1 VTTLPVRKFGDFGN
15 DVIFVDG
22 NWGSGKAI
30 LTSLL
35 ACFEGVEKKKVEHV
49 YEYLCVLRHL
59 GRIEEDAAIALLRIY
74 ADLSQ
79 YNNRIGREVNLR
91 WRDDSGLRNSPGAL
105 DYLRRLRRRDGDHIA
120 AEIRDRN
127 LALNVATHE
136 VLPVAGLLHRAYGPR
151 LRLIEVMRHPV
162 HLYAN
167 VRDYLATFERDREFT
182 IALDHEGTKVPWY
195 AAAWSGEF
203 AAATVPDRALHSIA
217 RWQADA
223 LAVVDAAPADYPLLV
238 VTFEDLVRDPHAT
251 IARLRTF
258 LGRATGRHLE
268 RELRRQRLPRTTI
281 AAGRATSSYSFT
293 GRAGADDEAIYRET
307 MDTITRE
314 CGAPAREEFARAVAE
329 YDRRFP
335 SPLSAFAP
343 APPR

>member
-1 VTTLPVRKFGDFGN
+1 MTTTQLPVRKFGDFGN
-15 DVIFVDG
+15 DVVFVDG

-59 GRIEEDAAIALLRIY
+59 GRVEEDAAIALLRIY

-105 DYLRRLRRRDGDHIA
+105 DYVRRLRRRDGDHIA

-136 VLPVAGLLHRAYGPR
+136 LLPVAGLLHRAYGDR
-151 LRLIEVMRHPV
+151 LRLVEVVRHPV

-182 IALDHEGTKVPWY
+182 ISVDHGGTKVPWY
-195 AAAWSGEF
+195 AAGWAGEF
-203 AAATVPDRALHSIA
+203 AAATVPDRALLSIA

-223 LAVVDAAPADYPLLV
+223 LAVVDASPAGFPLLV
-238 VTFEDLVRDPHAT
+238 VAFESLVREPRT
-251 IARLRTF
+251 EIERLRTF
-258 LGRATGRHLE
+258 LGRATTRHLE
-268 RELRRQRLPRTTI
+268 RELRRQRLPRTEI

-293 GRAGADDEAIYRET
+293 GRAGAGDEAVYRET
-307 MDTITRE
+307 MATIERE
-314 CGAPAREEFARAVAE
+314 CGAAARAEFARAVAE
-329 YDRRFP
+329 YDRRWP
-335 SPLSAFAP
+335 GPLAAFAP
-343 APPR
+343 R